1 MELSIYK
8 TKGSPMLNTERTM
21 PKIEWVLIYS
31 IAVIGFIGT
40 IYIVS
45 NDNDLNKIN
54 HKKDQISMSIIQDA
68 NKTSASANK

>member
-1 MELSIYK
+1 MELNIYK
-8 TKGSPMLNTERTM
+8 NRSKPVIKANRTL

-45 NDNDLNKIN
+45 NDNDLNRIN
-54 HKKDQISMSIIQDA
+54 HKKDQMSMSIIQDI
-68 NKTSASANK
+68 NKTAVSNN